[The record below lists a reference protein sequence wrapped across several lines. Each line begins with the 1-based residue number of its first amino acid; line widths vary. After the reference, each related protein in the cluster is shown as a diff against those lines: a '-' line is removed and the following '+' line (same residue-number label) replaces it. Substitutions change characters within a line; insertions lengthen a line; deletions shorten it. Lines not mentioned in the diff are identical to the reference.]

1 METKT
6 PIHKQKTYLVT
17 IAETVS
23 KKYYIKANSEEEA
36 EDKVFNHDILF
47 DPDEEECLER
57 QIADIEIY

>member
-17 IAETVS
+17 VAETLS

-36 EDKVFNHDILF
+36 EDKVFNHDIPF
-47 DPDEEECLER
+47 DPDEEECVDR